1 MLFIFALFRVEKI
14 VLYLDTEYIF
24 NYDGWFKIEKTNLL
38 FCRVIYFCHWK
49 SFILGVPQ
57 ILGTKSAEQTQ
68 KFYFSYFRGLK
79 Q

>member
-14 VLYLDTEYIF
+14 ALYLDTEYIF

-49 SFILGVPQ
+49 FHFRGTA
-57 ILGTKSAEQTQ
+57 GTKSAEQTQ